1 MEGKDQGSLVVCLQK
16 PEIGYNLGLS
26 QYKIKVSNWGQA
38 QRITGDKPMDNWG
51 QAQGSCVNWSMA
63 LTGDYPNLVT

>member
-26 QYKIKVSNWGQA
+26 QYKIRVSNWGQA
-38 QRITGDKPMDNWG
+38 QQFWGQAQYTGDKPKG
-51 QAQGSCVNWSMA
+51 
-63 LTGDYPNLVT
+63 